1 MTRVETIT
9 DMINEL
15 NSLTYDEKKS
25 KDENGLILKAF
36 IERIRTF
43 ALNTNAAT
51 YIGSDI
57 YRYDES
63 VMGFY
68 WQQVKIKVLS
78 ALKQMRDQAQI
89 FQDALESDRHQ
100 LELLQKQHLSQSI
113 EGNHSVGIGLNQT
126 HKANTIKN
134 NKVFIVHGHENEM
147 KLAVARSIEKLGF
160 EAVILHEQPNEGRT
174 IIEKFESSSE
184 VGFAVVLLSPD
195 DFGYSKDDK
204 PENANLR
211 SRQNVILELGYF
223 LGKLGRNHVVALFM
237 PQMNFEM
244 PSDFSGVLY
253 IPFDDAGRW
262 QFDLVKELKACGYEV
277 DANKLLI

>member
-15 NSLTYDEKKS
+15 NSLTYNEKKS
-25 KDENGLILKAF
+25 KEENGLILKVL

-89 FQDALESDRHQ
+89 FQDALESDRRQ
-100 LELLQKQHLSQSI
+100 LEIQQKQHLSQSV
-113 EGNHSVGIGLNQT
+113 EGNHSLDIGLNQT
-126 HKANTIKN
+126 QKANTIKN
-134 NKVFIVHGHENEM
+134 NKVFIVHGHENVM

-174 IIEKFESSSE
+174 IIEKFESSSD

-237 PQMNFEM
+237 PQINFEM

-262 QFDLVKELKACGYEV
+262 QFDLVKELKACGYTV